1 MAIFLWR
8 GIFCSTFEDTD
19 IVVSAGSY
27 DADYV
32 QGRSRASC
40 SNRTEG
46 AVLEV
51 GGRGYKARDGRGAQV
66 EEIKPKSVIRPYFI
80 LDINIHFLYIINP
93 FWYLF
98 RLFSVV

>member
-40 SNRTEG
+40 SRRTEG
-46 AVLEV
+46 AVLGV
-51 GGRGYKARDGRGAQV
+51 LVARGASCSKGSKGFNGFTRQG
-66 EEIKPKSVIRPYFI
+66 
-80 LDINIHFLYIINP
+80 
-93 FWYLF
+93 
-98 RLFSVV
+98 RLFHRYAVSKFYAHLKVLF